1 MPGGGYD
8 PFTDEPGDILYGPSD
23 QFGFTSWAHSDIIKW
38 RWFGNFTAGHD
49 VNTRSLQKTGRKRLA
64 QLQLRI
70 RLGADT
76 NLGMGKQVWQETT
89 GEVITAITRPGHDEV
104 WIESSPGAKEE
115 EERKDLYIPYLWIGA
130 RIKAGTAL
138 CTPHELT
145 GSPEVRLWVWEPANS
160 APESARL
167 RSQGPGASRAGA
179 TQQHVG
185 PMYDGSSLNCSLG
198 MGTKPGGDATA
209 LTTPS
214 VSSAVGSVPMTRLFE
229 LVNCDDQEIVL
240 LTGDGFTDLFNDG
253 IYVPTCIG
261 APLDPGDP
269 GPCKVWLPFDF
280 PVLRFVANQVQQ
292 AMAAV
297 HPDAEAGF
305 NIVHSSTYSC
315 QYTDSGLV
323 YLEYPYAYDPLQNLD
338 EPDPDLMWGQV
349 VYMDPE
355 DPIHNFTETLPFA
368 FFGGVVTDTF
378 TPIDQGHVA
387 PSWQLQGVPL
397 PGNYVVQVAMN
408 GYPCCDAFPFGK
420 GGGGATIEL
429 EVRLGREPG
438 RTLTTRYEFQINGQS
453 GTFRARLP
461 YGWYGGF
468 SLDDIR
474 VFDTDNEGP
483 CKPTDD
489 NNWWAD
495 SLLIDVASG
504 GVQIE
509 EGYFMDGTRPEDSFF
524 EIETYP
530 GFLDKPFDQAAWD
543 NDFCGTCDFT
553 CITGP
558 LNCPSDPCSDFL
570 FLPTASGQVYPAH
583 LIFHRAILI
592 CIEPV
597 DGNCRQ
603 DVDFLGNPDPYI
615 GRNKPTRIQI
625 VNNCASAGPN
635 QVGDCEPLG
644 NGGTWNIVTD
654 ESTWS
659 TFTAE
664 HDWQLGD
671 TVFVSATQSNNVFI
685 APENA
690 PELASNLFINSSLIC
705 PGLLAHEQ
713 FLASLGISETVCLD
727 GVEVVT
733 EYLGVAIPPGQSTP

>member
-1 MPGGGYD
+1 MPGGGHD
-8 PFTDEPGDILYGPSD
+8 PYTDEPGDILYGPTD
-23 QFGFTSWAHSDIIKW
+23 QFGLTVWSDSDIIKW
-38 RWFGNFTAGHD
+38 RWYGNFTPEHN
-49 VNTRSLQKTGRKRLA
+49 VNTRSLQKVARNRLA
-64 QLQLRI
+64 QLQLRT
-70 RLGADT
+70 RLGTDS
-76 NLGMGKQVWQETT
+76 NLGMGKHTWHEPG

-115 EERKDLYIPYLWIGA
+115 EERKDEYFPYLWIGA
-130 RIKAGTAL
+130 RIKAGTAS
-138 CTPHELT
+138 CTPHEGT
-145 GSPEVRLWVWEPANS
+145 GMPEVRLWVWEPADS

-167 RSQGPGASRAGA
+167 RSQGPGSGRAGT

-185 PMYDGSSLNCSLG
+185 PMYDGSSLACNLG
-198 MGTKPGGDATA
+198 MGTKPGGDSSA
-209 LTTPS
+209 LTTPTIS
-214 VSSAVGSVPMTRLFE
+214 AAVGSVPLTRLFG
-229 LVNCDDQEIVL
+229 LTDCDDQEIVL
-240 LTGDGFTDLFNDG
+240 QTGDGFSDLFNDG
-253 IYVPTCIG
+253 IYVPSCVK
-261 APLDPGDP
+261 APLGSGTPGSA
-269 GPCKVWLPFDF
+269 CQVWLPFDF
-280 PVLRFVANQVQQ
+280 PISRPIAKTIND

-297 HPDAEAGF
+297 HPDADAGLS
-305 NIVHSSTYSC
+305 IVHSTDYTVH
-315 QYTDSGLV
+315 YTDSGLV
-323 YLEYPYAYDPLQNLD
+323 WLQLPYAYDPKQDLD

-349 VYMDPE
+349 VYLDPE
-355 DPIHNFTETLPFA
+355 DPVHKFEETLPFA
-368 FFGGVVTDTF
+368 FFGGVVTETF
-378 TPIDQGHVA
+378 TPSGSIA
-387 PSWQLQGVPL
+387 NSPSWQLEGTAL
-397 PGNYVVQVAMN
+397 GGNYVVKVAMN
-408 GYPCCDAFPFGK
+408 GYPCCNPFPFGK

-429 EVRLGREPG
+429 EVRLGKAPG
-438 RTLTTRYEFQINGQS
+438 RELTTRYEFDIGGQS
-453 GTFRARLP
+453 GTFRSRLP

-474 VFDTDNEGP
+474 TFDTDSEGP

-489 NNWWAD
+489 NNWWSDA
-495 SLLIDVASG
+495 LLIDVATG
-504 GVQIE
+504 GVQVE
-509 EGYFMDGTRPEDSFF
+509 SSYFLDGTRQEDPFF

-530 GFLDKPFDQAAWD
+530 GFRDKPFDQAAWD

-583 LIFHRAILI
+583 LLFHRAILI

-597 DGNCRQ
+597 DGDCRQ
-603 DVDFLGNPDPYI
+603 DVDFLGNPDPYL

-625 VNNCASAGPN
+625 VNNCSTPGPN

-654 ESTWS
+654 ESIWS

-671 TVFVSATQSNNVFI
+671 TVFVTATQSNNVFI

-713 FLASLGISETVCLD
+713 FLASLGITKTECVG
-727 GVEVVT
+727 GVEEVT
-733 EYLGVAIPPGQSTP
+733 EYLGEAV